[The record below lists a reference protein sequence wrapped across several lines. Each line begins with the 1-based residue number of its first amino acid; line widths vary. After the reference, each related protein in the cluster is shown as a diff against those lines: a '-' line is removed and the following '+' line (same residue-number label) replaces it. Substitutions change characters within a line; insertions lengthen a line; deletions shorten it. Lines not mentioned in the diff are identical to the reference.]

1 MSTLALCSDT
11 PYINDITQGYI
22 FAILILLLSTALNL
36 PFSIYHTFSIEE
48 RYGLNK
54 VSKAQFLCDQ
64 VKTFALQ
71 CLIFAVFV
79 PLLLWVMAKS
89 ADNRL
94 ILIVALAG
102 TTIALNIL
110 VNFLLPK
117 LILPLFFE
125 CEELEDEELK
135 VMITELGVKSGIAV
149 RDVKVLI
156 GSQRQNYSNAIVSG
170 LCGPRDVI
178 LLDTL
183 LESHND
189 EEILAV
195 VSHEFGLAVNCH
207 IYKQVV
213 ASSIQLLVLFGL
225 FSFCMGNKKVLLS
238 FGFTHTSNFL
248 YLFIFG
254 NLYIPV

>member
-1 MSTLALCSDT
+1 M
-11 PYINDITQGYI
+11 
-22 FAILILLLSTALNL
+22 
-36 PFSIYHTFSIEE
+36 E
-48 RYGLNK
+48 
-54 VSKAQFLCDQ
+54 
-64 VKTFALQ
+64 
-71 CLIFAVFV
+71 
-79 PLLLWVMAKS
+79 KS
-89 ADNRL
+89 ESRV

-125 CEELEDEELK
+125 FEELEDEELK
-135 VMITELGVKSGIAV
+135 VMIIEEGVKSGIDV

-156 GSQRQNYSNAIVSG
+156 GSQRQNYSNAFVAG
-170 LCGPRDVI
+170 LCGARDVI

-183 LESHND
+183 LESHTD

-195 VSHEFGLAVNCH
+195 VSHEFGLVSSWH

-225 FSFCMGNKKVLLS
+225 FSFCMGNKQVLLS
-238 FGFTHTSNFL
+238 FGFSHTSNFL
-248 YLFIFG
+248 YLFLFQ
-254 NLYIPV
+254 NLYIPVQFVTTFIAMSF